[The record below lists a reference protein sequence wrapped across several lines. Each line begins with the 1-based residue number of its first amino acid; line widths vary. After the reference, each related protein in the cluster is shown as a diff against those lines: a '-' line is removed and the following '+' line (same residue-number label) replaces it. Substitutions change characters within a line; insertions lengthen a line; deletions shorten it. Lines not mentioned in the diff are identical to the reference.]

1 MSGARAIVRTRPA
14 PGGSGLQVLVY
25 VRERPELFARIC
37 GFLQRTGFSIVDARV
52 NTTRHQY
59 ALDSFTV
66 LDPENSDRE
75 YRDVMSYVEH
85 ELTTRLGKPAA
96 AEAPTRGRVSR
107 QLKAFPLTPE
117 VTIRPDERGQFHYLS
132 LIAGDRPGLLSQV
145 ARALAERGI
154 DVQTAKINTLGGR
167 AEDVFLLK
175 GDALKDAKQ
184 VIRLEAELIHQLD
197 S

>member
-1 MSGARAIVRTRPA
+1 VRTRPA

-66 LDPENSDRE
+66 LDPENSGRE

-85 ELTTRLGKPAA
+85 ELADALESG
-96 AEAPTRGRVSR
+96 APLPGPVRGRVSR
-107 QLKAFPLTPE
+107 QLRHFPITPQ
-117 VTIRPDERGQFHYLS
+117 VDIRPDERGTSHVLS
-132 LIAGDRPGLLSQV
+132 VTGGDRPGLLYEVARVLVGYGISVHTAFIHTLGERVEDTFLVSGPRLSSEKTVLQLEADLLAALQV
-145 ARALAERGI
+145 A
-154 DVQTAKINTLGGR
+154 
-167 AEDVFLLK
+167 
-175 GDALKDAKQ
+175 
-184 VIRLEAELIHQLD
+184 
-197 S
+197 